1 LAEGTPDALSKTAT
15 MSLRLGFRRALY
27 GLAALALVPVAGA
40 AAVAPSVAA
49 AAKAEGTVVWYS
61 ALEAPA
67 LNMMV
72 EKFNASHP
80 GIVVQGLQI
89 ASTRIPP
96 RVLTEES
103 AGKVLGDVINGDQL
117 SVSQLGETNLLQPFT
132 VTDPEKFVK
141 GSIDPKGMWAA
152 VFSETT
158 VIAWNPQ
165 KLKADG
171 LRPPT
176 SLADLGRPEWRG
188 KIGLDNA
195 AFNWYQA
202 VLLTQKDAAATLK
215 RIADNHPLMTSGH
228 TVTVTQLQNGE
239 FDVTPT
245 AYGYMAD
252 QRHAAGQPV
261 DFLNLTPNLVNLE
274 PVAILKGAPHPNA
287 ARVLVDWL
295 LSPEGQT
302 LIAGTGHTSRRL
314 DVANNLR
321 VFDPRKPSYVMPA
334 PDRTQYNA
342 LVSGYKAL
350 FGIGG

>member
-1 LAEGTPDALSKTAT
+1 
-15 MSLRLGFRRALY
+15 MSARLGLRHILFALA
-27 GLAALALVPVAGA
+27 GAALALLPA
-40 AAVAPSVAA
+40 AATAAIAPPVLA

-61 ALEAPA
+61 ALDAPA

-80 GIVVQGLQI
+80 GIVAQGLNVG
-89 ASTRIPP
+89 STRIAP
-96 RVLTEES
+96 RVMTEAS
-103 AGKVLGDVINGDQL
+103 AGKVFVDVVNGDQL
-117 SVSQLGETNLLQPFT
+117 SISQLGEVNLLQPFT
-132 VTDPEKFVK
+132 VSDPEKFVK
-141 GSIDPKGMWAA
+141 GSIDPKGLWAA

-188 KIGLDNA
+188 KIGLDDA

-202 VLLTQKDAAATLK
+202 VLLTQKDAAVILK
-215 RIADNHPLMTSGH
+215 RIADNHPLMTSSH
-228 TVTVTQLQNGE
+228 SVSVTQLQNGE

-245 AYGYMAD
+245 AYGYLVDA
-252 QRHAAGQPV
+252 RRAAGQPL
-261 DFLNLTPNLVNLE
+261 DFLNLTPNLVNLD
-274 PVAILKGAPHPNA
+274 PIAILKGAPHPNA

-295 LSPEGQT
+295 LSPDAQT

-321 VFDPRKPSYVMPA
+321 VFDPRKPAYVMPA
-334 PDRTQYNA
+334 PGRAEYNA